1 MLFTDTDSFMYV
13 IKTKAVDE
21 DFSKDKEMFDFS
33 NFWANSKYYDN
44 WNKLVV
50 GKIEDETG
58 GVAVKKCWMK
68 DKLVIFLGR
77 W

>member
-1 MLFTDTDSFMYV
+1 MLFTDTDNFMYV

-58 GVAVKKCWMK
+58 GVAVKKYVGWK
-68 DKLVIFLGR
+68 TNL
-77 W
+77 

>member
-58 GVAVKKCWMK
+58 GVAVKKYVGWK
-68 DKLVIFLGR
+68 TNL
-77 W
+77 

>member
-50 GKIEDETG
+50 GKIENETG
-58 GVAVKKCWMK
+58 GFAVKKYVGWK
-68 DKLVIFLGR
+68 TNL
-77 W
+77 

>member
-58 GVAVKKCWMK
+58 VLLSKSMLDERQTCNLSW
-68 DKLVIFLGR
+68 
-77 W
+77 

>member
-58 GVAVKKCWMK
+58 GVAVKKYIGWK
-68 DKLVIFLGR
+68 TNL
-77 W
+77 